1 MREINLT
8 IIGDRSCSTTRA
20 YLTYLH
26 AAGLRPKRLWL
37 VTFGTQQNKAETRA
51 SWISK
56 LVSGIRSK
64 RPRRNCNHA
73 GQHAAF
79 VSLCDKLQESM
90 PCKVELFQE
99 LAWDQYADEIA
110 FFSVADYN
118 DADLHARIF
127 RHADTAFLYTN
138 GGLVPGAVLHKP
150 DVRILHIHPG
160 NVPDVR
166 GSDCLYWSYLTRS
179 RFGMSC
185 FYMSPGIDEGDIIG
199 QKEFMPPDLS
209 VLKDYLTPD
218 KEPLAYRALLFA
230 FDPHLRAQLLVDVL
244 RNGNSTDV
252 RKLPCMPQP
261 HSSRPAYLW
270 MHPQLR
276 LMTLKRMAA

>member
-37 VTFGTQQNKAETRA
+37 VTFGTQKNKAETRA

-56 LVSGIRSK
+56 LVSRFRAK
-64 RPRRNCNHA
+64 RPSHRGNDA
-73 GQHAAF
+73 AEHAAF
-79 VSLCDKLQESM
+79 VSLCDKLQGSM

-99 LAWDQYADEIA
+99 LDWDRYADEIE
-110 FFSVADYN
+110 FFSAVDYN

-127 RHADTAFLYTN
+127 KHADTAFLYTN
-138 GGLVPGAVLHKP
+138 GGLVPGEVLHQP
-150 DVRILHIHPG
+150 DVRVLHIHPG
-160 NVPDVR
+160 IVPDVR

-199 QKEFMPPDLS
+199 QKEFALPDLS
-209 VLKDYLTPD
+209 VLKDYLTQD

-244 RNGNSTDV
+244 LNEKSTDV
-252 RKLPCMPQP
+252 RNLPSTPQLD
-261 HSSRPAYLW
+261 SSRPAYLW